1 LSVAIDRRPFG
12 VCRCCGAAYSPGA
25 SLHKAFRRRPAAAV
39 PAHSRNNAGDRRFA
53 LLPRDRSRLRAP
65 SRRPTMNNVIYLIG
79 LVVIVMAIL
88 SLLGLR

>member
-1 LSVAIDRRPFG
+1 LIVALSASAAVAAQHTAR
-12 VCRCCGAAYSPGA
+12 AQA
-25 SLHKAFRRRPAAAV
+25 STRLSAAV
-39 PAHSRNNAGDRRFA
+39 PSHPRNNAGDRRFA